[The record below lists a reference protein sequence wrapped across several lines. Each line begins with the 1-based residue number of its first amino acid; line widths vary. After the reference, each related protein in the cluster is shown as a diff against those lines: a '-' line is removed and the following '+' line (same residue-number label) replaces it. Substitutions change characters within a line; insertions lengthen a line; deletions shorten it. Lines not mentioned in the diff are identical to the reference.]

1 MVNLLL
7 LQELAGALLT
17 NEVLAVKYQVAVAV
31 YCTWISLAF
40 NSFPDSVVD

>member
-31 YCTWISLAF
+31 YSAWISLTF
-40 NSFPDSVVD
+40 DSFPDSVVD